1 MPAFAYTALDAR
13 GKETKGGKEAENS
26 RVLRLALR
34 KEGLFVTETHEA
46 RDKVVKGKGL
56 SREFHLKEHFDRVR
70 PQDVAVL
77 TRQLATLLRAGIPLS
92 ECLQALVEQTTS
104 QTLRQTLSDVRTKV
118 NEGTAL
124 GDALAAHKKHFSD
137 LYVNMVRAGEAAG
150 NLEQVLARLAIF
162 MDGQVRL
169 KGKVTSALVYPIVM
183 AIVGIGIT
191 GMLMVVVVPKVTQIF
206 ADMGK
211 ALPWNT
217 RLLIWTSHLAASYW
231 WLMIL
236 LGVGGYFFFGWWKKT
251 EGGRSRLDRFYL
263 RLWVVGPLVRM
274 VAISRFART
283 MGTMLEAG
291 VPLLRTL
298 EIVRSILG
306 NTVLM
311 KIVDRAG
318 EAIREGGSIAEP
330 LAASGQFPPIVTRMI
345 AVGER
350 SGQLEAML
358 ENVADAY
365 ETEVDLRIQRLT
377 TLMEPLII
385 LLMGGVV
392 GFIVMS
398 ILLPILD
405 MNEMVG

>member
-1 MPAFAYTALDAR
+1 M
-13 GKETKGGKEAENS
+13 
-26 RVLRLALR
+26 
-34 KEGLFVTETHEA
+34 
-46 RDKVVKGKGL
+46 
-56 SREFHLKEHFDRVR
+56 
-70 PQDVAVL
+70 AVL

-183 AIVGIGIT
+183 AVVGIGIT

-217 RLLIWTSHLAASYW
+217 RLLIWTSDLAASYW

-236 LGVGGYFFFGWWKKT
+236 LGVGASFLFKWWKKT
-251 EGGRSRLDRFYL
+251 PTGRSRLDRFYL

-306 NTVLM
+306 ITVLM
-311 KIVDRAG
+311 KIIDRAG

-365 ETEVDLRIQRLT
+365 ETEVDLRVQRLT

-385 LLMGGVV
+385 LLMGGIV